1 MPSLWIGTNLLIN
14 INYMKT
20 AKWNWKDSYD
30 RALVILQ
37 SQAIFEMEKLKQS
50 TAEADKVL
58 KAMHKRARKNK

>member
-1 MPSLWIGTNLLIN
+1 
-14 INYMKT
+14 MKT